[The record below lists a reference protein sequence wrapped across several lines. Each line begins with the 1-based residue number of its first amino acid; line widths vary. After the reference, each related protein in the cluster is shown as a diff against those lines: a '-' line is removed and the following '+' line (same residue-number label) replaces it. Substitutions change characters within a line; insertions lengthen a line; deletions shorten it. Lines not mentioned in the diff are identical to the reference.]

1 MLYIKINFDRRVR
14 FSSTVVKEMHM
25 KYAVSSLMMAVS
37 VLALSANAQA
47 AEYDFKPYIGLDY
60 NYTDADTDADYKSQK
75 YNSLSVNVGTE
86 YNQYFGTE
94 VFYQYSDED
103 KKQVY
108 DFDAKTSFQAYGL
121 DLMGYLPLGC
131 EQEYSL
137 IGTVGIG
144 EYTFDKKF
152 NGIDSPRDYDDHG
165 IGYRFG
171 GGLQYRIDDKFSVR
185 GLVRYVNLNGVDN
198 FDDMWE
204 YTAGVRYNF

>member
-1 MLYIKINFDRRVR
+1 
-14 FSSTVVKEMHM
+14 M
-25 KYAVSSLMMAVS
+25 KYAVSSLMIAVS
-37 VLALSANAQA
+37 ALAISANANA
-47 AEYDFKPYIGLDY
+47 AEYDFKPYVGLDY
-60 NYTDADTDADYKSQK
+60 NYTDADADHQSPK

-94 VFYQYSDED
+94 LFYQYSDEE
-103 KKQVY
+103 KKQIE
-108 DFDAKTSFQAYGL
+108 DFESKTSFQAYGL

-131 EQEYSL
+131 DQVYSL
-137 IGTVGIG
+137 VGTVGIG

-171 GGLQYRIDDKFSVR
+171 AGLQYKIDDKFSVR
-185 GLVRYVNLNGVDN
+185 GLVRYVNLDGIDN
-198 FDDMWE
+198 YDDMWE

>member
-1 MLYIKINFDRRVR
+1 
-14 FSSTVVKEMHM
+14 M
-25 KYAVSSLMMAVS
+25 KYTVYSLMMAVS
-37 VLALSANAQA
+37 VCALSANVNA
-47 AEYDFKPYIGLDY
+47 AEYDFKPYVGLDY
-60 NYTDADTDADYKSQK
+60 NYTDADADNQSPK
-75 YNSLSVNVGTE
+75 YNSLSVNLGTE

-94 VFYQYSDED
+94 LFYQYSDDE
-103 KKQVY
+103 KKNIYGV
-108 DFDAKTSFQAYGL
+108 DHKTSFQAYGL

-137 IGTVGIG
+137 LGTVGIG

-152 NGIDSPRDYDDHG
+152 RDLYSSSDYHDHG

-198 FDDMWE
+198 YDDMWE
-204 YTAGVRYNF
+204 YTAGIRYNF